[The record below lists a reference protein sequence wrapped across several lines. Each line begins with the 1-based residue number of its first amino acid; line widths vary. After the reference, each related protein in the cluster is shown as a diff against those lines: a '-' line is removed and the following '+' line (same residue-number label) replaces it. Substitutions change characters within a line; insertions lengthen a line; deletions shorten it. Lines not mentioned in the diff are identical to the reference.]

1 MIVNFRVPKD
11 LWERFKVKCVQNKMT
26 PSECL
31 RRAIVCVLNS
41 DYYNEYVVKNIRGG
55 GNFSII
61 ADTELAYR
69 IREFAE
75 KHGIYI
81 SDTVRLA
88 IWYYLTM
95 PNQSQC

>member
-1 MIVNFRVPKD
+1 MDEVIQGLFIG
-11 LWERFKVKCVQNKMT
+11 
-26 PSECL
+26 S
-31 RRAIVCVLNS
+31 
-41 DYYNEYVVKNIRGG
+41 
-55 GNFSII
+55 I

-69 IREFAE
+69 VREFAE